1 MDKTV
6 LKLVKAKLHGELV
19 AMLSFMRGKKSNG
32 KDNDLTVGTVIITL
46 ILVAAFVFVMLFA
59 FGLAMVMGFQ
69 MKLKDCLWLYFPL
82 GMISSMMFALVGS
95 IFAAQSYLFDSKD
108 NDLLLSMPI
117 KPSAVL
123 LSRMLSLFLLNAV
136 YSYLFYIPIGIAY
149 GNFFHFSAETF
160 IYYLVSLI
168 SIPAC
173 TTALSCIFGYL
184 FGKISSRIPNK
195 NLLTVVFGF
204 LMLFLFITV
213 GLNLGPLVSLLME
226 QIEVVADMI
235 ETSFTLLYW
244 YGVATNSG
252 GLLYFLP
259 LFAIF
264 AVMPVI
270 AYLFLSTKFMRMITH
285 KAMHKK
291 KKYIEK
297 PMKKTNLQYALI
309 KKEVGY
315 FLSIPGYVMNAG
327 MSTVMA
333 VLLGITI
340 ILKGELLVKWLP
352 LMFPDAQSN
361 LIALMI
367 GSSLAMCCTM
377 NDVTAPSISL
387 EGKTLWILK
396 STPIKPMTIFVSKA
410 VLSPIVS
417 LPGVI
422 FTAIVSGIFLKLN
435 SLDVLF
441 VILTPILACLFSGF
455 LGVCINLKIPRFDW
469 SAEITVIKQSLSVI
483 ITLLVSMLLTAIPFI
498 FAIIPAAYLDYFSA
512 VWSYGLC
519 IGYFIALIGLEIFY
533 LMTDG
538 KKIFTI
544 L

>member
-19 AMLSFMRGKKSNG
+19 AMLSFLRGKKSNG
-32 KDNDLTVGTVIITL
+32 KDNELTVGTVVISVV
-46 ILVAAFVFVMLFA
+46 LVAAFALVMIFA
-59 FGLAMVMGFQ
+59 FGLAMLMGFQ
-69 MKLKDCLWLYFPL
+69 MRLKDCLWLYFPL

-136 YSYLFYIPIGIAY
+136 YSFLFYIPIGIAY
-149 GNFFHFSAETF
+149 GRFFHFTAETL

-173 TTALSCIFGYL
+173 TTALSCIFGYFL
-184 FGKISSRIPNK
+184 GKISSRIPNK

-204 LMLFLFITV
+204 VMIFLFITV

-226 QIEVVADMI
+226 QIEVVADI
-235 ETSFTLLYW
+235 IRNSFVLLYW
-244 YGVATNSG
+244 YGVATDSG

-264 AVMPVI
+264 MAMPIVV
-270 AYLFLSTKFMRMITH
+270 YLFLSTKFMRMITH
-285 KAMHKK
+285 KAIHKK
-291 KKYIEK
+291 KKYVER

-333 VLLGITI
+333 LLLGITI
-340 ILKGELLVKWLP
+340 ILKGEQLVNWLP

-361 LIALMI
+361 LVALMI

-396 STPIKPMTIFVSKA
+396 STPIKPMTIFVGKA

-422 FTAIVSGIFLKLN
+422 FTAIVSAIFLNLN
-435 SLDVLF
+435 SLDVF
-441 VILTPILACLFSGF
+441 FIILTPILACLFSGF

-483 ITLLVSMLLTAIPFI
+483 ITLLVSMLLTSIPFV

-519 IGYFIALIGLEIFY
+519 IGYFILLIGLEIFY

-538 KKIFTI
+538 KKIFNS